1 MIYPNPAQNNIFT
14 IEMENLSG
22 ATKIRV
28 FDMSGK
34 VVYQTLSIDQQFINL
49 NLDVPNGI
57 YIVKAVNDQIS
68 VAKRVTVN

>member
-1 MIYPNPAQNNIFT
+1 MIYPNPAENGIFT
-14 IEMENLSG
+14 IEMENFSG
-22 ATKIRV
+22 ATKIRM

-49 NLDVPNGI
+49 NLDVPKGI
-57 YIVKAVNDQIS
+57 YIVKAVNNQIS

>member
-22 ATKIRV
+22 ATKLRV